1 MLLTQTLYLDVY
13 QNGFDVVLRQMIDV
27 INGVNTYQGTATTY
41 ENIKAHV
48 KHSDIEAEILIYAE
62 TYMEPIS
69 RYAIVMANEEDDITW
84 NCETDNMTLSGFNK
98 NAVNIGHLNFN
109 ALAITVNR
117 ATTPEFPVRIKVTS
131 KTKLK
136 FIGVM
141 KAQNE
146 NRYVMIP
153 YDFVTDF

>member
-1 MLLTQTLYLDVY
+1 
-13 QNGFDVVLRQMIDV
+13 
-27 INGVNTYQGTATTY
+27 
-41 ENIKAHV
+41 
-48 KHSDIEAEILIYAE
+48 
-62 TYMEPIS
+62 MEPIS